1 MGLRLCGSF
10 LLSRGFCRS
19 RLRGV
24 FLRRQILR
32 PVQVA
37 AAAELRQNILQG
49 KLRYFVVILSVFHG
63 TSLLDA
69 PGPYTVRCRTASYSR
84 MAAAADAFRE
94 EILPRMG
101 MLTRKSQFS
110 AIGADDNGRRALE
123 IGVIEPGRSLGGS
136 AEHPDALLF
145 QILQQG
151 RDIGHPCHRHI
162 ADGSGGGLGHNGR
175 QTGAA
180 ALGDDD
186 PVGSGALG
194 GAEDGPQIVG
204 VGDLV
209 AHHQQGLLAIGTIC
223 GGPED
228 IITPESGFLIR
239 PGDVDA
245 LAAKMKTLYDTY
257 ESFDKEKIRQSIVS
271 RFDFQLAGQKL
282 RQVYSE
288 ALEMSKPPKASE
300 S

>member
-19 RLRGV
+19 SLRGV

-110 AIGADDNGRRALE
+110 ATSRLMPSPS
-123 IGVIEPGRSLGGS
+123 EPMTMAAGPLRS
-136 AEHPDALLF
+136 
-145 QILQQG
+145 
-151 RDIGHPCHRHI
+151 
-162 ADGSGGGLGHNGR
+162 
-175 QTGAA
+175 
-180 ALGDDD
+180 
-186 PVGSGALG
+186 
-194 GAEDGPQIVG
+194 
-204 VGDLV
+204 
-209 AHHQQGLLAIGTIC
+209 
-223 GGPED
+223 
-228 IITPESGFLIR
+228 
-239 PGDVDA
+239 
-245 LAAKMKTLYDTY
+245 
-257 ESFDKEKIRQSIVS
+257 
-271 RFDFQLAGQKL
+271 
-282 RQVYSE
+282 
-288 ALEMSKPPKASE
+288 AS
-300 S
+300 

>member
-1 MGLRLCGSF
+1 MPPAVPAFPAAPPPVPPPGRSPPKMLPWQWSPPPVSLLLRYRLVREVDDLCLGRLVLLRQQRAAGGKYLLQHLRREIHIHRVGAGCEPQSLRLPGELRHSRGLRFSVGLRLCGSF

-19 RLRGV
+19 SLRGV

-110 AIGADDNGRRALE
+110 ATSRLMPSPS
-123 IGVIEPGRSLGGS
+123 EPMTMAAGPLRS
-136 AEHPDALLF
+136 
-145 QILQQG
+145 
-151 RDIGHPCHRHI
+151 
-162 ADGSGGGLGHNGR
+162 
-175 QTGAA
+175 
-180 ALGDDD
+180 
-186 PVGSGALG
+186 
-194 GAEDGPQIVG
+194 
-204 VGDLV
+204 
-209 AHHQQGLLAIGTIC
+209 
-223 GGPED
+223 
-228 IITPESGFLIR
+228 
-239 PGDVDA
+239 
-245 LAAKMKTLYDTY
+245 
-257 ESFDKEKIRQSIVS
+257 
-271 RFDFQLAGQKL
+271 
-282 RQVYSE
+282 
-288 ALEMSKPPKASE
+288 AS
-300 S
+300 